1 MNKICAYH
9 MKPATLFPQKRRNRT
24 EAFTL
29 VEVLVACAVLVL
41 LVVMVAEMVGSATS
55 VTSASKKRLDAD
67 DEARLVFDRMDAD
80 IALMLKRP
88 DVSPLFQTNANS
100 NDPTDL
106 NDAFFFYSQA
116 PASSTNTT
124 VNNSQIA
131 LIGYRVVS
139 TNQNAQSNG
148 LQRLGIEESWDALSF
163 ITNVSTNGVDDTNY
177 HLIAPSVFRMEF
189 ALLMKPGS
197 TNNSTNFNIGFAGPV
212 PSNTVSTNGTNVF
225 FQTNNLGQ
233 SLKDVAGIVV
243 ALAILDPTSQK
254 IIGTNALTTL
264 AAKMEDAVVIPAN
277 NVSASMSGG
286 IINGGAT
293 NGIPVDSWKTN
304 ALNYSETGLSV
315 IPKAARSE
323 IRIYQRYFPIN

>member
-148 LQRLGIEESWDALSF
+148 LTRLGVEESWDALSF

-264 AAKMEDAVVIPAN
+264 ATNMEDANTTNYQFAN
-277 NVSASMSGG
+277 QIYSGTAS
-286 IINGGAT
+286 

-304 ALNYSETGLSV
+304 ALNYSGTGLSA
-315 IPKAARSE
+315 IPPGARSE

>member
-1 MNKICAYH
+1 
-9 MKPATLFPQKRRNRT
+9 MKSATLFPQKRRNRT

-88 DVSPLFQTNANS
+88 DVSPLFVTNANS
-100 NDPTDL
+100 NNDPNDL
-106 NDAFFFYSQA
+106 NDAFYFYSQA

-131 LIGYRVVS
+131 LIGYRIVS
-139 TNQNAQSNG
+139 TNQDAQSNG
-148 LQRLGIEESWDALSF
+148 LTRLGVEESWDALSF

-264 AAKMEDAVVIPAN
+264 AAKMEDAVVILSN

>member
-1 MNKICAYH
+1 
-9 MKPATLFPQKRRNRT
+9 MKADTLFPQKRRNRT

-41 LVVMVAEMVGSATS
+41 LVVMVAEMVGSATN

-88 DVSPLFQTNANS
+88 DVSPLFLANANS
-100 NDPTDL
+100 NNDPNDL
-106 NDAFFFYSQA
+106 NDAFYFYSQA

-131 LIGYRVVS
+131 LIGY
-139 TNQNAQSNG
+139 QIASNS
-148 LQRLGIEESWDALSF
+148 LQRLGIEESWDTLSF
-163 ITNVSTNGVDDTNY
+163 ATNLSTNGIDETNY
-177 HLIAPSVFRMEF
+177 HTIAPSVFRMEF

-197 TNNSTNFNIGFAGPV
+197 TNNSTNFNNGFAGPV
-212 PSNTVSTNGTNVF
+212 PANIISTNGTNVF
-225 FQTNNLGQ
+225 FQTNNVGQ

-264 AAKMEDAVVIPAN
+264 AAKMEDAVVILSN
-277 NVSASMSGG
+277 NVASYMNNG
-286 IINGGAT
+286 IINGTGT

>member
-1 MNKICAYH
+1 
-9 MKPATLFPQKRRNRT
+9 MKADTLFSQKRRSRN

-41 LVVMVAEMVGSATS
+41 LVVMVAEMVGSATN

-67 DEARLVFDRMDAD
+67 DEVRLVFDRMDAD

-88 DVSPLFQTNANS
+88 DINPLFVTNANGD
-100 NDPTDL
+100 N
-106 NDAFFFYSQA
+106 NDAFYFYSEA
-116 PASSTNTT
+116 PAVSTNTT
-124 VNNSQIA
+124 TNNSQIA
-131 LIGYRVVS
+131 LIGY
-139 TNQNAQSNG
+139 QIASNS
-148 LQRLGIEESWDALSF
+148 LQRLGIEESWDTLSF
-163 ITNVSTNGVDDTNY
+163 ATNLSTNGIDETNY
-177 HLIAPSVFRMEF
+177 HTIAPSVFRMEF

-197 TNNSTNFNIGFAGPV
+197 TNNSTNFNNGFAGPV
-212 PSNTVSTNGTNVF
+212 PANIISTNGTNVF
-225 FQTNNLGQ
+225 FQTNNVGQ

-264 AAKMEDAVVIPAN
+264 AAKMEDAVVILSN
-277 NVSASMSGG
+277 NVASYMNNG
-286 IINGGAT
+286 IINGTVT

>member
-1 MNKICAYH
+1 
-9 MKPATLFPQKRRNRT
+9 MKADTFFPQKRRNRT

-41 LVVMVAEMVGSATS
+41 LVVMVAEMVGSATN

-88 DVSPLFQTNANS
+88 DVSPLFLANANS
-100 NDPTDL
+100 NNDPNDP
-106 NDAFFFYSQA
+106 NDAFYFYSQA

-131 LIGYRVVS
+131 LIGYRIVS

-163 ITNVSTNGVDDTNY
+163 ITNVSTNVVDDTNY

-197 TNNSTNFNIGFAGPV
+197 TNNSTNFNNGFAGPV
-212 PSNTVSTNGTNVF
+212 PANIISTNGTNVF
-225 FQTNNLGQ
+225 FQTNNVGQ

-264 AAKMEDAVVIPAN
+264 AAKMEDAVVILSN
-277 NVSASMSGG
+277 NVASYMNNG
-286 IINGGAT
+286 IINGTVT

>member
-1 MNKICAYH
+1 
-9 MKPATLFPQKRRNRT
+9 MKADTLFLQKRRNRT

-41 LVVMVAEMVGSATS
+41 LVVMVAEMVGSATN

-88 DVSPLFQTNANS
+88 DVSPLFLANANS
-100 NDPTDL
+100 NNDPNDP
-106 NDAFFFYSQA
+106 NDAFYIYSQA

-163 ITNVSTNGVDDTNY
+163 ITNVSTNVVDDTNY

-197 TNNSTNFNIGFAGPV
+197 TNNSLSNNPGLLGPV
-212 PSNTVSTNGTNVF
+212 PTNIASMNGTNVF
-225 FQTNNLGQ
+225 FQTNNVGQ

-264 AAKMEDAVVIPAN
+264 AAKMEDAVVILSN
-277 NVSASMSGG
+277 NVSSYMNNG
-286 IINGGAT
+286 IINGTVT

-304 ALNYSETGLSV
+304 ALNYSGTVLSD
-315 IPKAARSE
+315 ITPGARSE